1 MAEAATVGTAFRA
14 KNVVFACI
22 AGMMLYVA
30 YHNESFLL
38 DPDHPVWKHYESF
51 QWWLLP
57 HGVIGACAL
66 ILVPLQFSDR
76 LRARHAKVHRV
87 IGRVYVAGALMLA
100 PLGAYIQYIE
110 EPLGSSRSFTMAAIV
125 DAVLLTTTTGIG
137 LLFAIKRMIPQ
148 HRQWMTRS
156 YAVALTFFQIRFILG
171 VMGLDQPPS
180 FAVTE
185 IVVWSCVALAVLVGD
200 LANQWYELQLTRP
213 RRARAAARLPA

>member
-1 MAEAATVGTAFRA
+1 
-14 KNVVFACI
+14 
-22 AGMMLYVA
+22 
-30 YHNESFLL
+30 
-38 DPDHPVWKHYESF
+38 
-51 QWWLLP
+51 
-57 HGVIGACAL
+57 
-66 ILVPLQFSDR
+66 
-76 LRARHAKVHRV
+76 
-87 IGRVYVAGALMLA
+87 
-100 PLGAYIQYIE
+100 
-110 EPLGSSRSFTMAAIV
+110 MAAIV
-125 DAVLLTTTTGIG
+125 DAVLLTTTTRIDSSSRSE
-137 LLFAIKRMIPQ
+137 ADDAPPPQ